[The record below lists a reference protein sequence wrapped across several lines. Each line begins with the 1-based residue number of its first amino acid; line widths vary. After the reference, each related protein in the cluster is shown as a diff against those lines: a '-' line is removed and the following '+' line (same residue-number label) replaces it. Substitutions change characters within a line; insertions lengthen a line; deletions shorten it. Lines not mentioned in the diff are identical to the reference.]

1 MSEIE
6 EDFEVEL
13 TKKKSE
19 ELGLL
24 DKDERCKIY
33 QEYLSDVRFHVVD
46 KTQDKD
52 RNFDSLCDNLEM
64 NYGDTF
70 KKDLNDKEMN
80 IQKLISDE
88 LNEMV
93 VKREGETE

>member
-6 EDFEVEL
+6 EDFEVEV
-13 TKKKSE
+13 TKRVSE

-33 QEYLSDVRFHVVD
+33 QDLVSDTKFYND
-46 KTQDKD
+46 TQDRD
-52 RNFDSLCDNLEM
+52 DMVDYLCDILEM

-80 IQKLISDE
+80 IPKLISDE
-88 LNEMV
+88 LNEWWS
-93 VKREGETE
+93 KEREKQND